1 VDSSVRV
8 CRPIDA
14 ARVRITG
21 GAWSDTLAQVV
32 GLAAAGLGCPPKHT
46 SEQLYKLLVYEPGGF
61 FAPHRDTEKVDG
73 MVATL
78 VAALPVAG
86 AGGKLVIRHRERQ
99 AVVDLCTDEPSKL
112 AFAAFYADCVH
123 EIRPVTAGHR
133 IVLVYHLVVRGGARC
148 CGPRPTSARRRN
160 RPPRR

>member
-1 VDSSVRV
+1 MTHMLKKATTM
-8 CRPIDA
+8 A
-14 ARVRITG
+14 A
-21 GAWSDTLAQVV
+21 AATLA
-32 GLAAAGLGCPPKHT
+32 
-46 SEQLYKLLVYEPGGF
+46 
-61 FAPHRDTEKVDG
+61 
-73 MVATL
+73 
-78 VAALPVAG
+78 AALPVAG
-86 AGGKLVIRHRERQ
+86 AGGELVIRHRERQ
-99 AVVDLCTDEPSKL
+99 AVVDRCTDEPSEL